1 MTMYTPDDIR
11 NIQFTK
17 SMGGYKTAEVDPFI
31 DKCADTVEAL
41 LREKAELTKKLEVL
55 ADKLVEYR
63 NDEDNIRTALLS
75 AQRLGDTVVREANHK
90 AGLILEDANIKAEKI
105 TSVAKRNIQ
114 EEEAELERIKREVA
128 AFKKKMLSMYRD
140 HLTLIDALPELKEEP
155 PASPEVPAE
164 EPPAAPVPEAGS
176 AAPVAAV
183 EPVEEVPAVPA
194 PPAVPVPPPAVEPM
208 PSFAANIP
216 QLPEDEIQ
224 VESVI
229 PNTTSPRI
237 PERPPASLNGK
248 SNAGIRRPR
257 RPVRAAVRPLSRHMS
272 AWEGMFMQWPSKSN
286 DPASWWIEHLPLSG
300 RLGCRR
306 SS

>member
-183 EPVEEVPAVPA
+183 EPVE
-194 PPAVPVPPPAVEPM
+194 PV

-216 QLPEDEIQ
+216 QRPEDEIQ

-229 PNTTSPRI
+229 PKEVPVAGKRPNPRFTDLKFGSEYDI
-237 PERPPASLNGK
+237 SEDTGEATGFFKRK
-248 SNAGIRRPR
+248 
-257 RPVRAAVRPLSRHMS
+257 
-272 AWEGMFMQWPSKSN
+272 K
-286 DPASWWIEHLPLSG
+286 
-300 RLGCRR
+300 
-306 SS
+306 

>member
-1 MTMYTPDDIR
+1 M
-11 NIQFTK
+11 
-17 SMGGYKTAEVDPFI
+17 
-31 DKCADTVEAL
+31 
-41 LREKAELTKKLEVL
+41 
-55 ADKLVEYR
+55 
-63 NDEDNIRTALLS
+63 
-75 AQRLGDTVVREANHK
+75 GDTVVREANHK

-229 PNTTSPRI
+229 PKEVPVAGKRPNPRFTDLKFGSEYDI
-237 PERPPASLNGK
+237 SEDTGEATGFFKRK
-248 SNAGIRRPR
+248 
-257 RPVRAAVRPLSRHMS
+257 
-272 AWEGMFMQWPSKSN
+272 K
-286 DPASWWIEHLPLSG
+286 
-300 RLGCRR
+300 
-306 SS
+306 

>member
-75 AQRLGDTVVREANHK
+75 AQRLGDTVVGEGNHK

-229 PNTTSPRI
+229 PKEVPVAGKRPNPRFTDLKFGSEYDI
-237 PERPPASLNGK
+237 SEDTGEATGFFKRK
-248 SNAGIRRPR
+248 
-257 RPVRAAVRPLSRHMS
+257 
-272 AWEGMFMQWPSKSN
+272 K
-286 DPASWWIEHLPLSG
+286 
-300 RLGCRR
+300 
-306 SS
+306 

>member
-105 TSVAKRNIQ
+105 TSAAKRSIQ
-114 EEEAELERIKREVA
+114 EEEAELERIKREVT
-128 AFKKKMLSMYRD
+128 AFKKKMLSMYRE
-140 HLTLIDALPELKEEP
+140 HLTLIDALPELKEKAVEA
-155 PASPEVPAE
+155 PAAPAE
-164 EPPAAPVPEAGS
+164 EMPAVPTPEAIPAAPVAVAPAVEAP
-176 AAPVAAV
+176 AAPVAPTA
-183 EPVEEVPAVPA
+183 PAVPA
-194 PPAVPVPPPAVEPM
+194 PLPAVEPP
-208 PSFAANIP
+208 PSFAAKIP
-216 QLPEDEIQ
+216 QLQEDDIQ
-224 VESVI
+224 VESVVPKEVPAVGKR
-229 PNTTSPRI
+229 PNPRFTDLKFGSEYDI
-237 PERPPASLNGK
+237 SEDTEEATGFFKRK
-248 SNAGIRRPR
+248 
-257 RPVRAAVRPLSRHMS
+257 
-272 AWEGMFMQWPSKSN
+272 K
-286 DPASWWIEHLPLSG
+286 
-300 RLGCRR
+300 
-306 SS
+306 